1 MKYLFLLLFT
11 GCASTVV
18 YKDGLPVMRTQA
30 DATNLSFT
38 SGDVTFHA
46 DRLNHSGP
54 TVAFGKVVSGVIG
67 AGGAAV
73 TAVATGIKVP

>member
-1 MKYLFLLLFT
+1 MKYLFLLLLT
-11 GCASTVV
+11 SCASTVI

-30 DATNLSFT
+30 DATNINFT

-46 DRLNHSGP
+46 DTLNHSRP
-54 TVAFGKVVSGVIG
+54 TVAGGKAVSGVLG

-73 TAVATGIKVP
+73 TAVATGIKAP